1 MLMLAE
7 RPGTS
12 FTLASFDAADFE
24 PASFEPAC
32 RPVKAFGGPDRFFA
46 WQGRSGRRITVSV
59 YAPGDCPD
67 YEHVAAFAVRR
78 SADGSRRILVGVD
91 LGTFPSLVLGGSL
104 LGDAVDEG
112 ANEIHLHLL
121 ADTPGQRSSVI
132 ADLT

>member
-12 FTLASFDAADFE
+12 LERA
-24 PASFEPAC
+24 PFEPAC
-32 RPVKAFGGPDRFFA
+32 RPVKAFGGPERFFA
-46 WQGRSGRRITVSV
+46 WHGRSGRRITVSV

-78 SADGSRRILVGVD
+78 EANGERRILLGVD
-91 LGTFPSLVLGGSL
+91 LGAFPSLVLGGPL
-104 LGDAVDEG
+104 LRDAVEAG
-112 ANEIHLHLL
+112 ANEVHLHLL
-121 ADTPGQRSSVI
+121 ADTPSQRSGVI